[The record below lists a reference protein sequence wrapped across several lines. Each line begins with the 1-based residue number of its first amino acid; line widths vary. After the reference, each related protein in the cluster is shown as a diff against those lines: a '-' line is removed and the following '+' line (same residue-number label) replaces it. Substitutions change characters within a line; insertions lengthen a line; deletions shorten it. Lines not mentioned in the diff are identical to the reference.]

1 MMALSVP
8 ISPLRGATAA
18 TRRSWPLLAALG
30 LFLLAGLATL
40 DDYGSSGDERAHRFH
55 ASATIDYVLGNG
67 EALVHLPDRV
77 HGVAFVFPLG
87 LIERALQTDEVR
99 SLSLVRHLI
108 IRLFFLAGGLFVY
121 LITSKLFNNRM
132 LALAATTLFLLHP
145 RLYAHSFMNSKDI
158 SFLSMFVI
166 TLYLTHRA
174 FRKDSLWAFA
184 LLGVGVGI
192 LINTRIMG
200 MIFVPAVLAMR
211 GFDLLEGSALARKRV
226 LMSAWIFGLAAALGL
241 YATWPYLWNDPIS
254 RFLESFGPAVNYSVG
269 WSFLFQGRLV
279 FVADVPPTYIPVW
292 FSITTLPFVLL
303 LGAVGIGATLLHWR
317 ARPFSGFQ
325 NTRLRFGLLLVGCFA
340 LPIAAVILLQSNLF
354 GDWRHLYFL
363 WAPFSL
369 IGAFGLHWLSN
380 ALAWARLRAVVYG
393 AAGVGAAAAA
403 LSMAL
408 IHPNQQVYFN
418 FFEDRVTPDNLS
430 ERYVLDYWS
439 LASLGLHNF
448 ILREETLPAT
458 IGFSGG
464 ARASLNM
471 LPERDR
477 RRISVVNPALAAFS
491 VRMARPD
498 PGEDAVYV
506 EEVYENALVA
516 LVREEPG
523 ENPFPAVYEAVIS
536 EDPVVRSGFDLYLA
550 DGMLVYV
557 KEPCSMAD
565 VDGAFSL
572 QFYTENLDELPDAQ
586 RWVGYEETLF
596 NFLHNGA
603 LFDGKCVGK
612 FPLPNYP
619 VLNVKAHQI
628 YAWGNLLYWEALFPL
643 DAAEHYAAYESAAS
657 RIPDVRAAFDLH
669 LDEEARTLT
678 YVKEP
683 CALSDIERRF
693 FAHIR
698 PASVGDLPEDRR
710 LLGFDNLDFIFL
722 TRGVVFDGKCAAIL
736 PLPEYEIASVR
747 TGQFVSGEG
756 EVWEATVPFGD

>member
-1 MMALSVP
+1 MTSSSFLVSPPPAVAA
-8 ISPLRGATAA
+8 PLRRHWAV
-18 TRRSWPLLAALG
+18 LFALG
-30 LFLLAGLATL
+30 LFLLAGLAIL
-40 DDYGSSGDERAHRFH
+40 DDYGASPDENTDWFH
-55 ASATIDYVLGNG
+55 ASATVDYVLGNS
-67 EALVHLPDRV
+67 EAILQLPDRTY
-77 HGVAFVFPLG
+77 GMGFRLPLAFAERGALG
-87 LIERALQTDEVR
+87 DVRALY
-99 SLSLVRHLI
+99 LARHVI
-108 IRLFFLAGGLFVY
+108 THLFFLSGGLFAY
-121 LITSKLFNNRM
+121 LLALRLFNSRPT
-132 LALAATTLFLLHP
+132 ALAVMLLFLLHP
-145 RLYAHSFMNSKDI
+145 RLYAHSFVNVKDI
-158 SFLSMFVI
+158 PFLVAFI
-166 TLYLTHRA
+166 IALFLIHRA
-174 FRKDSLWAFA
+174 FKRDNLWVFA
-184 LLGVGVGI
+184 LLGAGVGMLMNI
-192 LINTRIMG
+192 RVVGALLI
-200 MIFVPAVLAMR
+200 PAILAMR
-211 GFDLLEGSALARKRV
+211 GFDLLTASGPYERKRV
-226 LMSAWIFGLAAALGL
+226 MASGLAFVLAGILTL
-241 YATWPYLWNDPIS
+241 YVAWPYLWGDAID
-254 RFLESFGPAVNYSVG
+254 RFVESFAHLSRYDAIFD
-269 WSFLFQGRLV
+269 FLFRGAMVSSGDLP
-279 FVADVPPTYIPVW
+279 ADYVTAW
-292 FSITTLPFVLL
+292 FSITAAPHALL
-303 LGAVGIGATLLHWR
+303 LACIGMLALAWRGGARLSVSLR
-317 ARPFSGFQ
+317 

-565 VDGAFSL
+565 IRGSFFL
-572 QFYTENLDELPDAQ
+572 RFYPLTMNASTNEH
-586 RWVGYEETLF
+586 RGIGYEEVSF
-596 NFLHNGA
+596 HFLMEGSI
-603 LFDGKCVGK
+603 FEGKCVGRI
-612 FPLPNYP
+612 PLPRY
-619 VLNVKAHQI
+619 VTLNVRAYQYYG
-628 YAWGNLLYWEALFPL
+628 YANELYWEALFPL
-643 DAAEHYAAYESAAS
+643 DAAEHYAAYESVMTRAP
-657 RIPDVRAAFDLH
+657 RVRAVFDLH

-678 YVKEP
+678 YVKDP
-683 CALSDIERRF
+683 CELSDVERRF

-698 PASVGDLPEDRR
+698 PVRADDLPEDRR
-710 LLGFDNLDFIFL
+710 MLGFDNLDFIFL

-736 PLPEYEIASVR
+736 PLPEYDIASVR
-747 TGQFVSGEG
+747 TGQFVSDAGEI
-756 EVWEATVPFGD
+756 WKATVPFR